1 MKKDTSYVLN
11 RAERFHMV
19 LIGEGLLVGA
29 VAGGIVLL
37 YRLAGIC
44 RRVAADDFA
53 LCKRFSGQDVF
64 VVRYFGTVCGYCRL
78 ACEVGADDLRKW
90 NSTA

>member
-19 LIGEGLLVGA
+19 LIGESSSWSS
-29 VAGGIVLL
+29 GGGNCAAIPAC
-37 YRLAGIC
+37 AGIC

>member
-37 YRLAGIC
+37 YRL
-44 RRVAADDFA
+44 VLAADDFA

>member
-29 VAGGIVLL
+29 VAGELCCYTGLCWHMQES
-37 YRLAGIC
+37 GC
-44 RRVAADDFA
+44 R
-53 LCKRFSGQDVF
+53 
-64 VVRYFGTVCGYCRL
+64 
-78 ACEVGADDLRKW
+78 
-90 NSTA
+90 